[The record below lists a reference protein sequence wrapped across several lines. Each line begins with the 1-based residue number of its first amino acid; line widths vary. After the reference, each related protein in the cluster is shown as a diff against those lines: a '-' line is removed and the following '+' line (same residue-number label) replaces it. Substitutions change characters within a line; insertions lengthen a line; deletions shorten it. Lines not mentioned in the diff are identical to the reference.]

1 MHEIIWNLET
11 KGRLTGKESV
21 TQVLEISSQVDWKEL
36 VPRLLNPIIEVWLL
50 LSAHFAQRILAVI
63 CIISCQ

>member
-21 TQVLEISSQVDWKEL
+21 TQVLEISSQVD
-36 VPRLLNPIIEVWLL
+36 
-50 LSAHFAQRILAVI
+50 
-63 CIISCQ
+63 